1 MEIRD
6 IRTETDEVNR
16 PGSRI
21 WLMMNDNSKAFLLR
35 NQFISKHGGSFYK
48 EGRSWK
54 WRSPAK
60 EKNGY
65 WLKNIHTEE
74 KVFFEN
80 MTEFGKKHG
89 LTSVKICELLNG
101 KRKTYKGWTAVEL
114 RAVKDSV
121 GANVDEKE
129 PEKQK
134 VVTYNGAVFQ
144 HMVTKEIIQID
155 NIYQFCKQNG
165 MTPSNLYKVATGKA
179 KSYKNL
185 KLYNP
190 LQP

>member
-1 MEIRD
+1 MKIRD

-21 WLMMNDNSKAFLLR
+21 WLMMNDNSKAAILR
-35 NQFISKHGGSFYK
+35 TQFISKHGGSFYR

-89 LTSVKICELLNG
+89 LTPVKICELLNG

-121 GANVDEKE
+121 GAHVDEKE

-134 VVTYNGAVFQ
+134 LVTYNGAVFQ